1 MLCTGV
7 SLPFLGLRVMWSD
20 IPNLLY
26 IAITL
31 ARWCGDAKYYVGFRK
46 DLLLLSFC
54 FYGGGF
60 LLMFIF
66 DP

>member
-7 SLPFLGLRVMWSD
+7 YLPFLGLRVMWSD

-31 ARWCGDAKYYVGFRK
+31 TRWCGDAKYYVGFRK

-60 LLMFIF
+60 TSSDVHI
-66 DP
+66 